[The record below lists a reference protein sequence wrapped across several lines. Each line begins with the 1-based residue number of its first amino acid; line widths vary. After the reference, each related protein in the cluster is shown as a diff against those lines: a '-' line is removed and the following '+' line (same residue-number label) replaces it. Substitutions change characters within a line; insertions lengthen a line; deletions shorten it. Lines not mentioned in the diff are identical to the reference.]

1 MIHIKKPTLCLIFGG
16 KSNEYEVSL
25 RSAYAVLENINAD
38 KYEII
43 TIGIT
48 KDGKWYLYT
57 GDYKFIADATWQ
69 EKGTVPITVD
79 FSNSCFITTCER
91 DTLYPKNICIKPDV
105 VFPVMHGSF
114 GEDGVLQGILEAAGM
129 RFVGCKAL
137 SSAVCMDKYTAKLTA
152 GDIGIP
158 CAKAVTICKDN
169 KKSLKKIKIP
179 LPVFVKP
186 SRSGSSVG
194 VSQVENQSDMN
205 FAVEEAFK
213 WCSRV
218 IVEEKIVGKEVEVA
232 LMQKNG
238 ELLISEVGEIKHNSG
253 FYDYDTKY
261 KSRDVGYIIPAEI
274 SDASKAKIKKYA
286 KQLFSALECSGLCRM
301 DFFVKECG
309 DVVFNEVNTMP
320 GFTDISM
327 FPMLFM
333 HAGFSFSEIIDI
345 LVSER

>member
-1 MIHIKKPTLCLIFGG
+1 MKKPTLCLIFGG

-38 KYEII
+38 KYEVI

-69 EKGTVPITVD
+69 EKGTIPVTVD
-79 FSNSCFITTCER
+79 FSNSCFITTCES
-91 DTLYPKNICIKPDV
+91 DTPYQKNIRIKPNV
-105 VFPVMHGSF
+105 VFPVTHGSF

-129 RFVGCKAL
+129 QFVGCKAL

-152 GDIGIP
+152 SDIGIP
-158 CAKAVTICKDN
+158 CAKAVTIYRDN

-194 VSQVENQSDMN
+194 VSQVENQSGMN
-205 FAVEEAFK
+205 SAVEEAFK

-238 ELLISEVGEIKHNSG
+238 ELLISEAGEIKHNSG

-261 KSRDVGYIIPAEI
+261 KSHDAEYIIPAEI
-274 SDASKAKIKKYA
+274 SDASKATIKKYA
-286 KQLFSALECSGLCRM
+286 RQLFSALECNGLCRM
-301 DFFVKECG
+301 DFFVKDCG

-333 HAGFSFSEIIDI
+333 YAGFSFSEIIDI